1 MRPSIFAVL
10 SALVLA
16 AAPVARAQHVHPSS
30 PVAPAANATTSL
42 TAEQVQQL
50 LNGEGMGLAKPAELN
65 RYPGPKHVLD
75 RAAELGLS
83 ADQVRQVT
91 DIRERML
98 ADAKPLGRQIV
109 EAERDLDAAFAAGSL
124 TASALTERL
133 AGIASL
139 NGRLR
144 TVHLGAHLSMKTVL
158 TPAQIDAYYAARR

>member
-1 MRPSIFAVL
+1 MRVPLLLILPVL
-10 SALVLA
+10 VFTAT
-16 AAPVARAQHVHPSS
+16 PVARAQHVHPSS
-30 PVAPAANATTSL
+30 PAAPAANATTSL

-75 RAAELGLS
+75 RAVELGLT
-83 ADQVRQVT
+83 AEQVRQVT
-91 DIRERML
+91 DIRQRML
-98 ADAKPLGRQIV
+98 TDAKPLGRRIV
-109 EAERDLDAAFAAGSL
+109 DAERDLDTAFASGSL

-144 TVHLGAHLSMKTVL
+144 TVHLGAHLSMKAVL
-158 TPAQIDAYYAARR
+158 TPAQVDAYYATRR